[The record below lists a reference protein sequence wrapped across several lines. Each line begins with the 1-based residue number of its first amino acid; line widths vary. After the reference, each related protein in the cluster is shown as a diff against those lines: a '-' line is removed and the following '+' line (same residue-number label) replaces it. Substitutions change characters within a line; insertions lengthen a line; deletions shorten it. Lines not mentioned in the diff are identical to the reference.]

1 MTGALYSHGQAR
13 RSLFDTAAFRALSQ
27 ISTAVGY
34 VLLVRALSEQHFGVL
49 SLLYAFIPVVGTVAS
64 LGLEQVL
71 RRYQPEYL
79 RSGNRVAAA
88 WLVRLI
94 ASWRF
99 FTSVLVL
106 CAVLLCWD
114 YLAPVFKLA
123 EYRAL
128 FVLFG
133 ALIVLHFQ
141 CSILQLA
148 LGAHMLHRYSVGATV
163 VLSLVKLVAYAA
175 LFWMD
180 RLNLISA
187 IIVDILAYGVAYLSM
202 RLAYRRLCL
211 TEETSGQY
219 VPEPEER
226 RRLIRYGLFNNFN
239 DAGVLLMYSTLD
251 NFFIAAFIDT
261 VSVGVY
267 AFYTRL
273 RQMVASAL
281 PMKLFE
287 NVIQPMFFSI
297 PGADADKKVPQ
308 YFSFL
313 LNMDLLLQWPTL
325 AFTIAYHA
333 EIVQAVFGGKFIE
346 YSWLLPMVF
355 GFATINAVADPATLV
370 AQYEEKAGV
379 ILTSKLFAIYNIA
392 AMAMLVPLL
401 GVYGA
406 VIASGT
412 AQLMKNIFIWWHVR
426 QRAVWINARIA
437 LASAIFVWGAAVM
450 LCLGIKQWLPVSAP
464 IQLAIGV
471 IVFAAAGWIYLRSP
485 ALTASDRAILTALMG
500 DRQARILRY
509 MGVLP
514 SAVTTQ
520 TSG

>member
-1 MTGALYSHGQAR
+1 MTSALYSHGQAR
-13 RSLFDTAAFRALSQ
+13 RSLIDTAAFRALSQ
-27 ISTAVGY
+27 ISTAIGY
-34 VLLVRALSEQHFGVL
+34 VILVRALSEQDFGVF

-79 RSGNRVAAA
+79 RSGNRLAAA

-99 FTSVLVL
+99 ITSVLVL

-114 YLAPVFKLA
+114 YFAPIFKLA

-133 ALIVLHFQ
+133 VLIVLHFQ

-163 VLSLVKLVAYAA
+163 VLSLVKLLAYAA

-180 RLNLISA
+180 RLDLISA
-187 IIVDILAYGVAYLSM
+187 IVVDILAYGIAYLVM
-202 RLAYRRLCL
+202 HLVYRKLCRA
-211 TEETSGQY
+211 EESRRY

-261 VSVGVY
+261 VSVGIY

-297 PGADADKKVPQ
+297 TRADADKKVPQ

-313 LNMDLLLQWPTL
+313 LNMDLLLQWPAL

-333 EIVQAVFGGKFIE
+333 EIVQAIFGGKFIE

-355 GFATINAVADPATLV
+355 AFATINAVADPATLV

-392 AMAMLVPLL
+392 AMAVLVPLL

-412 AQLMKNIFIWWHVR
+412 AQLMKNGFIWWHVR
-426 QRAVWINARIA
+426 QRAVWINARVA

-450 LCLGIKQWLPVSAP
+450 LCLGIKQWLPVPAP
-464 IQLAIGV
+464 IQLAIGIV
-471 IVFAAAGWIYLRSP
+471 VFAAAGLMYLRSP
-485 ALTASDRAILTALMG
+485 ALSAADRAILTALIG
-500 DRQARILRY
+500 DRQARVLRY
-509 MGVLP
+509 LGVLP
-514 SAVTTQ
+514 PAVTVR
-520 TSG
+520 SPG